1 MRGAVAV
8 AVLLLTIGMQGAKAG
23 GDRIWSA
30 LLLATKEDPP
40 GPVPKALEKFAP
52 SIRKIFGYNSL
63 YLLGEKKRD
72 LISGGEEWLVPSKEF
87 FFKVQC
93 LSQGGDILFAAHRVV
108 SRQESPGDDRGETGP
123 GRSALHPR
131 ACMGEGAFDLRARGS
146 VTRVI
151 SRQERARQTTCISG
165 GL

>member
-93 LSQGGDILFAAHRVV
+93 LSREETFYLLRIELYRAKNLLVTTEAKLARDAPLYI
-108 SRQESPGDDRGETGP
+108 RGPAWGKGHLIFVLEV
-123 GRSALHPR
+123 R
-131 ACMGEGAFDLRARGS
+131 
-146 VTRVI
+146 
-151 SRQERARQTTCISG
+151 
-165 GL
+165 

>member
-8 AVLLLTIGMQGAKAG
+8 AVLLLTIGMPGGKAG

-30 LLLATKEDPP
+30 LLLATKEDPS

-93 LSQGGDILFAAHRVV
+93 LSQEETSYLLRIELYRDKNLLVTTEAKLARDAPLFI
-108 SRQESPGDDRGETGP
+108 RGPAWGKGHLIFLLEV
-123 GRSALHPR
+123 R
-131 ACMGEGAFDLRARGS
+131 
-146 VTRVI
+146 
-151 SRQERARQTTCISG
+151 
-165 GL
+165 

>member
-8 AVLLLTIGMQGAKAG
+8 AVLFLAIDMPGAKAD

-40 GPVPKALEKFAP
+40 SPVPKALEKFAP
-52 SIRKIFGYNSL
+52 SIRKIFGYNSF

-93 LSQGGDILFAAHRVV
+93 LSQEETSYLLRIELYRDKNLLVTTEAKLARDAPLFI
-108 SRQESPGDDRGETGP
+108 RGPAWGKGHLIFLLEV
-123 GRSALHPR
+123 R
-131 ACMGEGAFDLRARGS
+131 
-146 VTRVI
+146 
-151 SRQERARQTTCISG
+151 
-165 GL
+165 

>member
-8 AVLLLTIGMQGAKAG
+8 AVLLLAIGMPGAKAD

-93 LSQGGDILFAAHRVV
+93 LSQEETNYLLRIELYRDKNLLVTTEAKLARDAPLYI
-108 SRQESPGDDRGETGP
+108 RGPAWGNGHLIFVLEV
-123 GRSALHPR
+123 R
-131 ACMGEGAFDLRARGS
+131 
-146 VTRVI
+146 
-151 SRQERARQTTCISG
+151 
-165 GL
+165 

>member
-93 LSQGGDILFAAHRVV
+93 LSQEETLLFAAHRVV
-108 SRQESPGDDRGETGP
+108 SRQESPGDDGSETGP
-123 GRSALHPR
+123 GRSALHPG
-131 ACMGEGAFDLRARGS
+131 ACMGQGASNLPARGS
-146 VTRVI
+146 VTRVVA
-151 SRQERARQTTCISG
+151 ARQCSG

>member
-8 AVLLLTIGMQGAKAG
+8 AILLLAIGMPGAKAD

-40 GPVPKALEKFAP
+40 GPVPRALEKFAP
-52 SIRKIFGYNSL
+52 SVRKIFGYNSL

-93 LSQGGDILFAAHRVV
+93 LSQEETWYSLRIELYRDKNLLVTTEAKLAREAPLYI
-108 SRQESPGDDRGETGP
+108 RGPAWGKGHLIFVLEV
-123 GRSALHPR
+123 R
-131 ACMGEGAFDLRARGS
+131 
-146 VTRVI
+146 
-151 SRQERARQTTCISG
+151 
-165 GL
+165 

>member
-8 AVLLLTIGMQGAKAG
+8 AVLLLAIGMPGAKAN

-52 SIRKIFGYNSL
+52 SIRNIFGYNSL
-63 YLLGEKKRD
+63 YPLGEKKRD
-72 LISGGEEWLVPSKEF
+72 LISGGEEWLVPTKEF

-93 LSQGGDILFAAHRVV
+93 LSQGETFYSLRIELYRDKNLLVTTEAKLARDAPLYI
-108 SRQESPGDDRGETGP
+108 RGP
-123 GRSALHPR
+123 AW
-131 ACMGEGAFDLRARGS
+131 GS
-146 VTRVI
+146 GHLIFVLEVR
-151 SRQERARQTTCISG
+151 
-165 GL
+165 